1 MTAPTRRE
9 LPSPETATG
18 GRTDP
23 EPAGRTVSGSGNRLV
38 AAFRSAL
45 PALVGYLAVRS
56 LGLVTLW
63 LWARAVGARPGAL
76 LTESDGEWYLRIAQH
91 GYDGYERT
99 QSDMAFFPLYP
110 HLVGALEPLTPLG
123 ARATALAVAGVAA
136 LAAAWGLFA
145 IGEHLYDRRV
155 GILLAVL
162 WGSLPHSI
170 VQNMSYS
177 EGIFTAFAAW
187 CLYALLR
194 GDWLVAGLLSLAAGL
209 TRPTGSALLAVVCV
223 AASIAVLR
231 RRDGWRPWA
240 ALLLA
245 PAGWLGYLAWVGWRT
260 GRPDGWFHIQDAGWG
275 TTFDL
280 GVDTVRVG
288 QRVLAHPSALAM
300 YVVTLVV
307 LVALALFV
315 LGALDRQ
322 PWQLL
327 LYSGLI
333 LLTTLGAAGYYHA
346 KARFLLPAFP
356 LLLPVAVALARAG
369 WARAVTVLAPLAI
382 LSAYFGGYV
391 LMIWNRSP

>member
-1 MTAPTRRE
+1 MTAPTRGHQ
-9 LPSPETATG
+9 P
-18 GRTDP
+18 
-23 EPAGRTVSGSGNRLV
+23 PAETVSQHRASFGHRL
-38 AAFRSAL
+38 ATAFRNAL
-45 PALVGYLAVRS
+45 PALVGYAAVRAV
-56 LGLVTLW
+56 GLVTLW
-63 LWARAVGARPGAL
+63 LWARATGARPAAL
-76 LTESDGEWYLRIAQH
+76 LTESDGVWYLRIARE
-91 GYDGYERT
+91 GYDGYARV

-110 HLVGALEPLTPLG
+110 RLVGALEPLTPLG
-123 ARATALAVAGVAA
+123 ARATALAVVALAA

-145 IGEHLYDRRV
+145 VGEWLYDRRV

-162 WGSLPHSI
+162 WGVLPHSI

-187 CLYALLR
+187 SLYALLR
-194 GDWLVAGLLSLAAGL
+194 RSWLLAAVLSLCAGL
-209 TRPTGSALLAVVCV
+209 TRPTGSALLAVVCL
-223 AASIAVLR
+223 AALIAALR

-240 ALLLA
+240 ALVIA
-245 PAGWLGYLAWVGWRT
+245 PAGWVGYLAWVGRQT

-275 TTFDL
+275 TTFDF
-280 GVDTVRVG
+280 GADTVRVA
-288 QRVLAHPSALAM
+288 QRVLAQPSALTM

-307 LVALALFV
+307 LIALALFV
-315 LGALDRQ
+315 LSALDRQ

-369 WARAVTVLAPLAI
+369 WARAVTVLAPLLI

-391 LMIWNRSP
+391 LIIWNRSP